1 MKFIKNK
8 KLEKYITKDIINLLK
23 KKGLYDL
30 YYFNLEKCLSD
41 QLKRD
46 LNRQVDIPLVIG
58 SFIWTESKEGYD
70 FWRNIHEEAC
80 GLGLIYEY
88 KTKFIKD
95 LLYK

>member
-1 MKFIKNK
+1 MKFSKNK

-41 QLKRD
+41 QLKND
-46 LNRQVDIPLVIG
+46 LNRQVNIPLVIG
-58 SFIWTESKEGYD
+58 SFIWKDSKEGYD
-70 FWRNIHEEAC
+70 FWRNIHEETYK
-80 GLGLIYEY
+80 LRLIYEY

>member
-1 MKFIKNK
+1 MTTKE
-8 KLEKYITKDIINLLK
+8 LENYTPKGQLEGFPKEIIAHM
-23 KKGLYDL
+23 
-30 YYFNLEKCLSD
+30 LECQKE
-41 QLKRD
+41 
-46 LNRQVDIPLVIG
+46 QVDRRDVTVFENLTRACPDIHG
-58 SFIWTESKEGYD
+58 FSWNKTKEGYD